1 MKVLTLVGT
10 RPELI
15 RLSCTIKA
23 FKRNFDHI
31 LLHTGQN
38 FDPNL
43 STIFYEDLEL
53 DKPEFQLQ
61 CGSASSSKTIGNIL
75 SQTDEIFEKISPD
88 AIVILGDTN
97 SGLAAISAKRR
108 KIPIFHV
115 EAGNRSF
122 NFNVP
127 EEINR
132 KIIDHVSDI
141 NICYSN
147 RARECLIR
155 EGLKPEMS
163 LVLGSPMKEVL
174 NFYWDKISQSD
185 VQKKLDLKAG
195 SYYVVSVHRSETIT
209 NLKKLED
216 FIAVLRFLSSKKNK
230 KVVLSL
236 HPNTM
241 DNLNK
246 RGLKM
251 PKNIIVSPPFN
262 FTDYVSLMKNSDLV
276 FSDSGTLAE
285 ESALM
290 NLKAINLREE
300 QERHEAMDEGATIL
314 VGFNKDRILD
324 AVAFHENRTGN
335 QENVNST
342 VQDYEVSNFSE
353 KMVKTVISYTDYV
366 NRIVWQR

>member
-97 SGLAAISAKRR
+97 SGLAISAKRR

-115 EAGNRSF
+115 EAEISF

-141 NICYSN
+141 NV
-147 RARECLIR
+147 A
-155 EGLKPEMS
+155 
-163 LVLGSPMKEVL
+163 
-174 NFYWDKISQSD
+174 
-185 VQKKLDLKAG
+185 
-195 SYYVVSVHRSETIT
+195 
-209 NLKKLED
+209 
-216 FIAVLRFLSSKKNK
+216 
-230 KVVLSL
+230 
-236 HPNTM
+236 
-241 DNLNK
+241 
-246 RGLKM
+246 
-251 PKNIIVSPPFN
+251 IV
-262 FTDYVSLMKNSDLV
+262 
-276 FSDSGTLAE
+276 
-285 ESALM
+285 
-290 NLKAINLREE
+290 I
-300 QERHEAMDEGATIL
+300 ER
-314 VGFNKDRILD
+314 V
-324 AVAFHENRTGN
+324 
-335 QENVNST
+335 NV
-342 VQDYEVSNFSE
+342 
-353 KMVKTVISYTDYV
+353 
-366 NRIVWQR
+366 